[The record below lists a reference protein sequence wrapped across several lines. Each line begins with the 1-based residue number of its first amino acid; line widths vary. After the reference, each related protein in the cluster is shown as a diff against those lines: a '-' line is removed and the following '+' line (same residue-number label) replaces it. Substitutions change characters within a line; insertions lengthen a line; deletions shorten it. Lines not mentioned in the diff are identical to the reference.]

1 MYERNAIV
9 LERYFAK
16 LFGYDEKNN
25 LKSNY
30 SNYVELVEKIEKYQE
45 AVKNEDEI
53 IAEYDQ
59 IIKKIKEVQ
68 NRQEALSNKNT
79 KLQESRNNIFEN
91 IDENVENLKKRLDK
105 IEEETKQNNEEMK
118 ENGETFIQELNLFND
133 KTGDRNQCSRNRR
146 IVESE
151 YQKGLKETITN
162 LNGISS
168 DKVEEVKNFFKSEN
182 NIQEEIQE
190 KVMKNGAKEKIPF
203 DLTAIEKAIDL
214 ETDIEEKETE
224 ILCAVY
230 DKTKRLL
237 TEIKN
242 DTIKTEKHKKLIRD
256 SQSKL
261 NFLNAM
267 KDYLTLF
274 LDNERLNIVGG
285 QKEHKKLMS
294 EACKNLEQ
302 DLEQIRN
309 LYTLLTKEISGKVT
323 KKMYKDLYHSEYL
336 YDLEEQEKEFENN
349 ISRLNVIGTVIYPD
363 YWRLEGMQK
372 IFASFKS
379 SVVDIYGRDLSE
391 YEPILKYNDK
401 IEKIENK
408 EIEDMYNDIDFDED
422 EEDEEEIEDENDK
435 TQEQQEDENDEEKVE
450 EKEDEEITEEKDK
463 EIDQIL
469 GFYNFED
476 DLVDDDS
483 DDEIEENDDENIDEE
498 LGIDSEEDEDIDD
511 LEDEDFEDYEYGF
524 DDEDDGYDD
533 IDFDDDEEDED
544 LSSKKKRK

>member
-30 SNYVELVEKIEKYQE
+30 SNFVELVDKIEKYQE
-45 AVKNEDEI
+45 ATKKEDEI

-59 IIKKIKEVQ
+59 LIGKIKEIQ
-68 NRQEALSNKNT
+68 NKQDTLSNKNI
-79 KLQESRNNIFEN
+79 KLQENRNSIFEN
-91 IDENVENLKKRLDK
+91 IDENVEGLKKRLEK
-105 IEEETKQNNEEMK
+105 IEEDTKKINDEMR
-118 ENGETFIQELNLFND
+118 ENGENFILELNLFND
-133 KTGDRNQCSRNRR
+133 KTTDRNQCSRNRR
-146 IVESE
+146 IVEGE
-151 YQKGLKETITN
+151 YQKSLKETITN
-162 LNGISS
+162 INGISQE
-168 DKVEEVKNFFKSEN
+168 KVEEVKNFFKSEN
-182 NIQEEIQE
+182 NVQEEIQE

-203 DLTAIEKAIDL
+203 DLNAIEKAIDL

-237 TEIKN
+237 AEIKN
-242 DTIKTEKHKKLIRD
+242 DTIKTEKHKKLIKD

-302 DLEQIRN
+302 DLEQIKN

-422 EEDEEEIEDENDK
+422 EDVDEEENDEIEENDK
-435 TQEQQEDENDEEKVE
+435 TQEKQENEEEVAE
-450 EKEDEEITEEKDK
+450 EKEDEDITEEKDK

-476 DLVDDDS
+476 DLVDDS
-483 DDEIEENDDENIDEE
+483 EDEEENTDEE
-498 LGIDSEEDEDIDD
+498 LEMDSEEDEDIDD
-511 LEDEDFEDYEYGF
+511 IDDEDFEDYEYGF

-533 IDFDDDEEDED
+533 IDFDDEEDDED

>member
-30 SNYVELVEKIEKYQE
+30 SNFVELVEKIEKYQE

-68 NRQEALSNKNT
+68 NKQEALSNKNT
-79 KLQESRNNIFEN
+79 KLQENRNNIFEN
-91 IDENVENLKKRLDK
+91 IDENVDNLKKRLDK
-105 IEEETKQNNEEMK
+105 IEEETKRNNEEMK

-133 KTGDRNQCSRNRR
+133 KTTDRNQCSRSRR
-146 IVESE
+146 IVEGE
-151 YQKGLKETITN
+151 YQKTLKETIAN
-162 LNGISS
+162 LNGISPE
-168 DKVEEVKNFFKSEN
+168 KVEEVKNFFKAEN

-190 KVMKNGAKEKIPF
+190 KVMKNGSKEKIPF
-203 DLTAIEKAIDL
+203 DLTAIGKAIDL

-224 ILCAVY
+224 ILCTVY
-230 DKTKRLL
+230 DKTKKLL

-242 DTIKTEKHKKLIRD
+242 DTIKTEKHKKLIKD

-309 LYTLLTKEISGKVT
+309 LYTLLTKEIAGKVT

-372 IFASFKS
+372 IFASFKN
-379 SVVDIYGRDLSE
+379 SVVDFYGRDLSE

-401 IEKIENK
+401 IEKIEDK
-408 EIEDMYNDIDFDED
+408 EIEDMYNDIDFDD
-422 EEDEEEIEDENDK
+422 DEDEEENEEIE
-435 TQEQQEDENDEEKVE
+435 EQQEHTEEE
-450 EKEDEEITEEKDK
+450 TEDEEITEEKDK

-476 DLVDDDS
+476 DLVNDDS
-483 DDEIEENDDENIDEE
+483 DEKIDDEENEE
-498 LGIDSEEDEDIDD
+498 EEDIEDIDD
-511 LEDEDFEDYEYGF
+511 FDDEDFEDYEYGF
-524 DDEDDGYDD
+524 DDEDDGYDN
-533 IDFDDDEEDED
+533 IDFDDEDEDDED